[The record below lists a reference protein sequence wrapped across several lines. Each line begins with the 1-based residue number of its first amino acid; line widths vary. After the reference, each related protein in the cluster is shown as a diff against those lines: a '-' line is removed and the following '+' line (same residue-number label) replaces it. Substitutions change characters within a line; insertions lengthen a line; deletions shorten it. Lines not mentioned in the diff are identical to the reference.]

1 MLDQNSNLVGSNG
14 NKVVDMQQY
23 IAGLEG
29 NLINAVQQ
37 SYKLGMLLETTA
49 LLNSSL
55 DIDEII
61 PELMESTT
69 VITETKASLLML
81 VDEDTGEL
89 VVKAASGE
97 ISENIVDKRI
107 PKSAGISAWAVE
119 NDSAI
124 IAQDITKDDRF
135 HALGE
140 YIDNQTT
147 SMIFAPIKI
156 RNKLIG
162 VLAAYNRYDGSDFA
176 ESDVPIIESIARQA
190 AIAFNTARLHSEAL
204 EKQRLEH
211 ELIFARK
218 IQERF
223 WPNELPNMDGIDVA
237 AVSVPATQ
245 VGGDYYDFITLPEGQ
260 IGIAIGDIAGKDVSA
275 ALLMA
280 TTRSA
285 LRVQAEENVRPL
297 MDIFYQLNN
306 TIYRDTA
313 PEKFLTLFYGIL
325 DFKNRQLRYI
335 NGAHNPPIIYNS
347 STQRTKLLDV
357 GGTLVG
363 MFPDTNYETD
373 SVQLHSRDTLVMYTD
388 GITEAFNLKG
398 EMFSEERL
406 HEIIRK
412 SNGMNAHEL
421 LATIQYEVNNFS
433 MGVPQQDD
441 MTLVVVKVA

>member
-23 IAGLEG
+23 IADLES

-37 SYKLGMLLETTA
+37 SYKLGMLLQTTA

-55 DIDEII
+55 DIDEIV
-61 PELMESTT
+61 PKLMEATT
-69 VITETKASLLML
+69 LITETKASLLML

-107 PKSAGISAWAVE
+107 PKSAGISGWAVE
-119 NDSAI
+119 NDNAI
-124 IAQDITKDDRF
+124 IAQDVTKDDRF
-135 HALGE
+135 YALGE
-140 YIDNQTT
+140 YVDNQAT

-162 VLAAYNRYDGSDFA
+162 ALAAYNRYGGSDFA
-176 ESDVPIIESIARQA
+176 ESDLRIIELIARQA
-190 AIAFNTARLHSEAL
+190 AIAFNTARLHSEVL

-211 ELIFARK
+211 ELVFARK

-223 WPNELPNMDGIDVA
+223 WPNEPPNVDGIDVA

-245 VGGDYYDFITLPEGQ
+245 VGGDYYDFIILPEKQ

-285 LRVQAEENVRPL
+285 LRVQAEENVHPL
-297 MDIFYQLNN
+297 TDIFHQLNN
-306 TIYRDTA
+306 AIYRDTV
-313 PEKFLTLFYGIL
+313 PEIFLTLFYGVL
-325 DFKNRQLRYI
+325 DSKDRQLRYI

-347 STQRTKLLDV
+347 STQQTKLLDV

-363 MFPDTNYETD
+363 MFPDTNYEAD

-388 GITEAFNLKG
+388 GITEASNLKG

-406 HEIIRK
+406 GEIIRK
-412 SNGMNAHEL
+412 SNGTNAHEL
-421 LATIQYEVNNFS
+421 LGTIQYEVNNFS